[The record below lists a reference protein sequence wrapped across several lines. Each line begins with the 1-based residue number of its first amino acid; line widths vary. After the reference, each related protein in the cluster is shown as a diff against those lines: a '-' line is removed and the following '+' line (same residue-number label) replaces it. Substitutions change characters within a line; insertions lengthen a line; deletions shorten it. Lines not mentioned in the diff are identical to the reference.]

1 MSAPD
6 LKGFIQVGFD
16 VLSSRVDEVTRKMLL
31 QVGDVVTSTI
41 DHGRAENWQHYGFA
55 SRMPKP
61 EPGKRAAQVILLRTG
76 DYDIALASQDLR
88 GLELYGELGYGE
100 VAIYSAGED
109 GKGQARGLWKN
120 DGSISLYTKKGNT
133 KDGVGMMV
141 QLDAQDGA
149 IRAINPDGHGI
160 IIDADGVVITS
171 KKASLRLGSDGAV
184 KLIATKQ
191 AQVDG
196 TSVLIGSKGVVGAN
210 SAIAGP
216 TGLAGVA
223 STKVIIDPG
232 A

>member
-1 MSAPD
+1 MSSPD

-41 DHGRAENWQHYGFA
+41 DSSRVEHWQHYGIA

-61 EPGKRAAQVILLRTG
+61 DPGKKAAQVILLRTG

-120 DGSISLYTKKGNT
+120 DGSVSLYTKKGNT
-133 KDGVGMMV
+133 KDGAGMMV
-141 QLDAQDGA
+141 QLDAQSGA
-149 IRAINPDGHGI
+149 IRAINPDGYGLI
-160 IIDADGVVITS
+160 VDANGVVLTS

-184 KLIATKQ
+184 KLIATQQ
-191 AQVDG
+191 AQIDG
-196 TSVLIGSKGVVGAN
+196 TSILLGSKGAVGVN
-210 SAIAGP
+210 SALGGP

-223 STKVIIDPG
+223 SAKVIIDPG
-232 A
+232 T